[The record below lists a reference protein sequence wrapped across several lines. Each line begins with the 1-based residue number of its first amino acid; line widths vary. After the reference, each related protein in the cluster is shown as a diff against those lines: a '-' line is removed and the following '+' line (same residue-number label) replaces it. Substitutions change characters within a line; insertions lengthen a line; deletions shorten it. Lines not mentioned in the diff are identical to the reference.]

1 LFAQKYGGFITLDAA
16 TYYVSEV
23 PVSIDFLSVLLLNMG
38 TLVLCFM
45 MLLIPSMIITKIQPS
60 KSIKFT

>member
-1 LFAQKYGGFITLDAA
+1 
-16 TYYVSEV
+16 
-23 PVSIDFLSVLLLNMG
+23 LLLNMG